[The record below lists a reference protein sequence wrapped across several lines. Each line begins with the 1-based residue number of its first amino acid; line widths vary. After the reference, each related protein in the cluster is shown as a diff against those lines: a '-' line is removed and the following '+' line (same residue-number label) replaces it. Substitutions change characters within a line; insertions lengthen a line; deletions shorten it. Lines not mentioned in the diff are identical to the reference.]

1 MRDFKFGEL
10 TEKEFREFSKDRD
23 DLSFMQTPEVGE
35 LRKIYGSEVHF
46 LGVKEKGKV
55 VGASMITITT
65 TFRGKKTF
73 YAPRGYMLD
82 YNDLDLLKFF
92 TEEFSK
98 YAKERNGLMIK
109 IDPMVTYQMRDTNG
123 SEYENPVKN
132 DKVINDLK
140 SLGYIHYGFNTDII
154 YTQSRWNYIVKLDV
168 PYDELVTRFSKST
181 RKNIESSYEKGLL
194 VRRAK
199 KEELAGL
206 EEILVKTAER
216 KGFNSRDLTYYNNMF
231 DCLKDNMTVYVAYIE
246 KKQLLDCTK
255 KRLDEA
261 LAKQK
266 EVDDKMKV
274 DMVGNKLLKQKEI
287 ADNQVEKAKKEMEE
301 AEEFA
306 KTIDDKKDIGV
317 LISLKSGKEYLTL
330 YSGYLTEFSRFTPKY
345 AMYNE
350 HIKDAYKFKLSYLDF
365 YGISGVF
372 DPKDKNYGIFEQKKG
387 FGGEVEEL
395 IGEFTYPIDKTNY
408 KLYMK
413 LRSIKRRIKE
423 IKK

>member
-194 VRRAK
+194 VRRPL
-199 KEELAGL
+199 KEKDSTL
-206 EEILVKTAER
+206 EI
-216 KGFNSRDLTYYNNMF
+216 
-231 DCLKDNMTVYVAYIE
+231 
-246 KKQLLDCTK
+246 
-255 KRLDEA
+255 
-261 LAKQK
+261 
-266 EVDDKMKV
+266 
-274 DMVGNKLLKQKEI
+274 
-287 ADNQVEKAKKEMEE
+287 
-301 AEEFA
+301 
-306 KTIDDKKDIGV
+306 
-317 LISLKSGKEYLTL
+317 
-330 YSGYLTEFSRFTPKY
+330 
-345 AMYNE
+345 
-350 HIKDAYKFKLSYLDF
+350 
-365 YGISGVF
+365 
-372 DPKDKNYGIFEQKKG
+372 
-387 FGGEVEEL
+387 
-395 IGEFTYPIDKTNY
+395 
-408 KLYMK
+408 
-413 LRSIKRRIKE
+413 
-423 IKK
+423 